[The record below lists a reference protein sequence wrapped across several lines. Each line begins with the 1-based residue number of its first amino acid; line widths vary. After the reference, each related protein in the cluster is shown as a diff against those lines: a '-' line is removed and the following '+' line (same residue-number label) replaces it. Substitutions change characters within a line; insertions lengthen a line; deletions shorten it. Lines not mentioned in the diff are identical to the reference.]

1 MNNATPLQSVS
12 DSELEARHVALKQI
26 KDELLANTTAPL
38 WEYRKTNGYHPVIGE
53 GSHAAKIMFVGEAP
67 GENEAK
73 QGRPFCGAAGK
84 FLDVILEH
92 LQLERKLVYIT
103 NIVKDRPPNNRDP
116 LPQEI
121 DFYATFL
128 DRQIEIIK
136 PSCLVTLGRYS
147 MGCLLPKCGLD
158 SELAAISQLHGKQ
171 FKGTIGSHPVTVV
184 TLYHPAV
191 ALYNGSMRQVLLK
204 DAEVLL
210 QSL

>member
-1 MNNATPLQSVS
+1 MNGMAPLQ
-12 DSELEARHVALKQI
+12 DISEEELSLRHAALKQI
-26 KDELLANTTAPL
+26 KDDLLTNSAAPL
-38 WEYRKTNGYHPVIGE
+38 WEYRKTNNFHPVIGE

-84 FLDVILEH
+84 FLDVLLEH
-92 LQLERKLVYIT
+92 LRLDRKQVYIT

-121 DFYATFL
+121 DFYSGYL
-128 DRQIEIIK
+128 DKQVEIIK
-136 PSCLVTLGRYS
+136 PTCVVTLGRFS
-147 MGCLLPKCGLD
+147 MGYLLPKCGLE
-158 SELAAISQLHGKQ
+158 SELTAISKLHGKC
-171 FKGTIGSHPVTVV
+171 FKGIFGDHSLSVV

-204 DAEVLL
+204 DAEVLHTL
-210 QSL
+210 L